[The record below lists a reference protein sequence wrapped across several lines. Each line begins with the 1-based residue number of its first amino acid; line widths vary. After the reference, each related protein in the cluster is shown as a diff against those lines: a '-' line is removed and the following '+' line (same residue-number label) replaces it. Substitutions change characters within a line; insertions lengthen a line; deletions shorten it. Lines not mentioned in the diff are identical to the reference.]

1 MHSVSISQVA
11 DVNGCPRLPEAKL
24 RERLL
29 SLAHFAEDESQAT
42 QTSRAAC
49 FTRVAALGESHG
61 KPRSCSV
68 EIKKHSLLAVSHA
81 ALQHPSVAGR
91 SLGRWCMGHG
101 HNIYLFSSFP
111 MRFLLRLLQEG
122 SAVSKQISQ
131 PQSNACNTHG
141 QAASDARLFRS
152 RALHVWSAQVPKK
165 LRLQRLQ
172 EASLPCWCEDLK
184 PGAGEAGP
192 RASKVSRHREL
203 DSSYLHR

>member
-1 MHSVSISQVA
+1 MSISQVA
-11 DVNGCPRLPEAKL
+11 DVNGCPSPT
-24 RERLL
+24 
-29 SLAHFAEDESQAT
+29 AHFAEDESQAT

-68 EIKKHSLLAVSHA
+68 EIEKHSLLAVSPA
-81 ALQHPSVAGR
+81 ALQHPSVAG
-91 SLGRWCMGHG
+91 MGHG

-111 MRFLLRLLQEG
+111 MRFLLRLLQES

-152 RALHVWSAQVPKK
+152 SALHVWSAQEPKK

-184 PGAGEAGP
+184 PGAGEAGA